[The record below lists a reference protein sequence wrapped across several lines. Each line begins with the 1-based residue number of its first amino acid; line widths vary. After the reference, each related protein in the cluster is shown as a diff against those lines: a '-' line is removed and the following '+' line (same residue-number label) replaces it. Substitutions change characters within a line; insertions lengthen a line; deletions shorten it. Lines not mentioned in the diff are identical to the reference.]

1 MDVEKGSYVV
11 MYFLFCTLQ
20 FSASYGYLWGLGLS
34 EASSSN
40 ENDPETWHAQVFRS
54 IDSSSVKGFP
64 KDPKEASGR
73 NLLCGKNIL
82 INMSIHAAYVKAIR
96 SAQHFIYIVN
106 QYFLGSSFNWDSNK
120 DLGKSFGI
128 AGANNLIPI
137 EMALKIANKIRARE
151 KFAAYIVIPMWPEG
165 APTSNP
171 IQRILYWQ
179 HKTMQ
184 MVYQTIHKAL
194 VEVGLDGQYEPQ
206 DFII

>member
-1 MDVEKGSYVV
+1 MRS
-11 MYFLFCTLQ
+11 TLH
-20 FSASYGYLWGLGLS
+20 LIGLS

-73 NLLCGKNIL
+73 
-82 INMSIHAAYVKAIR
+82 AIR

-120 DLGKSFGI
+120 DL
-128 AGANNLIPI
+128 GANNLIPI

-184 MVYQTIHKAL
+184 MMYQTIHKAL
-194 VEVGLDGQYEPQ
+194 MEVGLDGQYEPQ

>member
-1 MDVEKGSYVV
+1 
-11 MYFLFCTLQ
+11 
-20 FSASYGYLWGLGLS
+20 
-34 EASSSN
+34 
-40 ENDPETWHAQVFRS
+40 
-54 IDSSSVKGFP
+54 
-64 KDPKEASGR
+64 
-73 NLLCGKNIL
+73 
-82 INMSIHAAYVKAIR
+82 MSIHAAYVKAIR

-106 QYFLGSSFNWDSNK
+106 QYFLGSSIIQ
-120 DLGKSFGI
+120 LGFKQGLGSFGI

-137 EMALKIANKIRARE
+137 EIALKIANKIRARG

-184 MVYQTIHKAL
+184 MMYQTIHKAL